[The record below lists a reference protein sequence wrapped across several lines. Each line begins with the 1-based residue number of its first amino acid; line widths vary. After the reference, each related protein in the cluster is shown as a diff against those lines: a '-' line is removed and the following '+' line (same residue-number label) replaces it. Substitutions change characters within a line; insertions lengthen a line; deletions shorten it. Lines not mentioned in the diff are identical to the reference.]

1 MAKNGSRGGGR
12 VGAVTGRSQSKN
24 PRTGLWTKRDTS
36 TGRFMS
42 AKKGGGQYKGV
53 RREPS

>member
-1 MAKNGSRGGGR
+1 MAKNGSRRGGR

-24 PRTGLWTKRDTS
+24 PQTGLWTKRDTS

-42 AKKGGGQYKGV
+42 AKKGGGQFKGV
-53 RREPS
+53 RREP